1 MALII
6 NYIRMLINK
15 LIFRSLVNFH
25 REHEVIEA
33 IILDNYTLISKLDI
47 LLKYKNRI
55 MLDND

>member
-1 MALII
+1 
-6 NYIRMLINK
+6 MLINK